1 MTADTAS
8 MKQTAS
14 PSFGSDYMG
23 GAHPRVLEALTE
35 TNALRTPGYETDS
48 FCQEAAALI
57 RQACRCPQAEVR
69 FLVGG
74 TQTNLVALSALLA
87 PYQGVVAADTGHI
100 NGHEAGAIERG
111 GHKVLALPAR
121 DGKITAKAIEACWNA
136 WEQDETRDHVVMP
149 GAVYLSQPTESGT
162 LYSLAELKAI
172 QAVCRKA
179 GMLLY
184 VDGARMAYALG
195 CPENDVSLADLAAL
209 CDAFYIGGTKCGALF
224 GEALVFPKP
233 EQIPHFFSL
242 MKQSGAVLAKG
253 RLLGVQFKAL
263 FTDGLYEE
271 IGRQALA
278 QAARL
283 REGLRAL
290 GYEPLGA
297 SPTNQVFVRIPA
309 ALYHQLIAEG
319 LGGFWSVEPE
329 DAYIIRFVTDW
340 STREDEILRLLD
352 MLEKAR

>member
-1 MTADTAS
+1 MTADTAN
-8 MKQTAS
+8 MKQTAG

-35 TNALRTPGYETDS
+35 TNALRTPGYGTDS

-149 GAVYLSQPTESGT
+149 EHLHFIAVVHHDIISKSGRPTHLGQVISGFKKGCNRRYWEMTGLKAEGYYTKEQQSNEQKRQGKPADASSPQEGTPSLRHAVHPHGQRPPSTGTTNRPPLFAYGYVDVITARPSSPMAMWMSCHSNPANSTHSAATSTTTHAAASCATVIPTSCIHNEAASTPPSNSQP
-162 LYSLAELKAI
+162 
-172 QAVCRKA
+172 
-179 GMLLY
+179 
-184 VDGARMAYALG
+184 
-195 CPENDVSLADLAAL
+195 
-209 CDAFYIGGTKCGALF
+209 
-224 GEALVFPKP
+224 
-233 EQIPHFFSL
+233 
-242 MKQSGAVLAKG
+242 
-253 RLLGVQFKAL
+253 
-263 FTDGLYEE
+263 
-271 IGRQALA
+271 
-278 QAARL
+278 
-283 REGLRAL
+283 
-290 GYEPLGA
+290 
-297 SPTNQVFVRIPA
+297 
-309 ALYHQLIAEG
+309 
-319 LGGFWSVEPE
+319 
-329 DAYIIRFVTDW
+329 
-340 STREDEILRLLD
+340 
-352 MLEKAR
+352 

>member
-1 MTADTAS
+1 
-8 MKQTAS
+8 
-14 PSFGSDYMG
+14 
-23 GAHPRVLEALTE
+23 
-35 TNALRTPGYETDS
+35 
-48 FCQEAAALI
+48 
-57 RQACRCPQAEVR
+57 
-69 FLVGG
+69 
-74 TQTNLVALSALLA
+74 
-87 PYQGVVAADTGHI
+87 
-100 NGHEAGAIERG
+100 
-111 GHKVLALPAR
+111 
-121 DGKITAKAIEACWNA
+121 
-136 WEQDETRDHVVMP
+136 
-149 GAVYLSQPTESGT
+149 
-162 LYSLAELKAI
+162 
-172 QAVCRKA
+172 
-179 GMLLY
+179 
-184 VDGARMAYALG
+184 
-195 CPENDVSLADLAAL
+195 
-209 CDAFYIGGTKCGALF
+209 
-224 GEALVFPKP
+224 
-233 EQIPHFFSL
+233 

-340 STREDEILRLLD
+340 STREDEIRRLLD

>member
-8 MKQTAS
+8 MKQTAG

-35 TNALRTPGYETDS
+35 TNALRTPGYGTDS

-162 LYSLAELKAI
+162 LY
-172 QAVCRKA
+172 
-179 GMLLY
+179 
-184 VDGARMAYALG
+184 
-195 CPENDVSLADLAAL
+195 SLADLAAL

-340 STREDEILRLLD
+340 STREDEIRRLLD
-352 MLEKAR
+352 RLEKAR